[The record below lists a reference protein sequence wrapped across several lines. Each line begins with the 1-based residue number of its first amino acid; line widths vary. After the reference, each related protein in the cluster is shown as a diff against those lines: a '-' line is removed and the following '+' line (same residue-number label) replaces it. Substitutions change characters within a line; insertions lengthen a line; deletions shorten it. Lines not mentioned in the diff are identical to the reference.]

1 LTAAPVASPSVTFVS
16 PFAQPAGSERYLGLV
31 LDGLPQASIRDVV
44 FLQEGPFA
52 DAVQGRGYP
61 VTVIS
66 TSKGAISL
74 LRSALRLRRLLGDKP
89 PQLVHA
95 NGVKAAL
102 VAALALVG
110 KRIPLVWVK
119 HDLSFDRSLARVL
132 ATRCRLVVGVSG
144 AAVSIFTGRTRRKV
158 RVVPNALPRG
168 EVDRP
173 AARTRLLELLGL
185 TEPAV
190 VVGLIGRLYR
200 MKGQHELVE
209 IVPAVLERVPG
220 LHVAFLGGV
229 DDSVP
234 EYAAALRRR
243 VTQLGLDGAV
253 TLLGHRDDAA
263 ELAGGLDALVVPSVP
278 AERGNREAF
287 SLVALEAM
295 AAGTPVVGYAEGG
308 LPEVLGSCA
317 LLVPTGD
324 RAALRDALTRVLQDD
339 KLGRRL
345 AACGRK
351 RVADRYTL
359 EAMLES
365 LQDCYREAVAG

>member
-1 LTAAPVASPSVTFVS
+1 MTPAPAASLSVTFVS

-31 LDGLPQASIRDVV
+31 LDGLPRPSIREVV

-52 DAVQGRGYP
+52 DAVRGRGYP
-61 VTVIS
+61 VTVIP
-66 TSKGAISL
+66 TSKGALSL
-74 LRSALRLRRLLGDKP
+74 LRAALRLRRLLGDRP

-132 ATRCRLVVGVSG
+132 ATRCRLVIGVSG

-158 RVVPNALPRG
+158 RVVPNALPRS

-173 AARTRLLELLGL
+173 AARTGLLESLGL

-190 VVGLIGRLYR
+190 VVGLSGRLYR

-209 IVPAVLERVPG
+209 IVPAVLEQVPG

-229 DDSVP
+229 DESVP

-243 VTQLGLDGAV
+243 VTQLALDDTV
-253 TLLGHRDDAA
+253 TFLGHRDDAA
-263 ELAGGLDALVVPSVP
+263 ELTAGLDALVIPSVP

-324 RAALRDALTRVLQDD
+324 RAALHDALVRVLQDD
-339 KLGRRL
+339 ELGRRL

-365 LQDCYREAVAG
+365 LQDCYREAAAG

>member
-1 LTAAPVASPSVTFVS
+1 LTAAPAASPSVTFVS

-31 LDGLPQASIRDVV
+31 LDGLPRASIRDVV

-61 VTVIS
+61 VTVIP
-66 TSKGAISL
+66 TWKGAISL

-173 AARTRLLELLGL
+173 GARTRLLESLGL

-263 ELAGGLDALVVPSVP
+263 ELTAGLDALAVPSVP

-324 RAALRDALTRVLQDD
+324 RAALSDALARVLQDD
-339 KLGRRL
+339 QLGGRL

>member
-1 LTAAPVASPSVTFVS
+1 LTAAPAASPSVTFVS

-31 LDGLPQASIRDVV
+31 LDGLPRASIRDVV

-52 DAVQGRGYP
+52 DAAQGRGYP
-61 VTVIS
+61 VTVIP
-66 TSKGAISL
+66 TSKGALSL

-158 RVVPNALPRG
+158 RVVPNALPRA

-173 AARTRLLELLGL
+173 AARTRLLQSLGL

-209 IVPAVLERVPG
+209 IVPAALERVPG

-253 TLLGHRDDAA
+253 TLLGHLDDAA
-263 ELAGGLDALVVPSVP
+263 ELAAGLDALVVPSVP

-339 KLGRRL
+339 QLGRRL

>member
-1 LTAAPVASPSVTFVS
+1 LTAAPAEPVSVTFVS

-31 LDGLPQASIRDVV
+31 LDGLPRPSIRDVV

-52 DAVQGRGYP
+52 DTVQERGYP
-61 VTVIS
+61 VTVIP
-66 TSKGAISL
+66 TSKGAPSL
-74 LRSALRLRRLLGDKP
+74 LRSALRLRGLLARRP

-132 ATRCRLVVGVSG
+132 ATRSRLVVGVSG
-144 AAVSIFTGRTRRKV
+144 AAVSIFEGRARRKV
-158 RVVPNALPRG
+158 RVVPNALPRS

-173 AARTRLLELLGL
+173 AARTRLLEALGQ

-190 VVGLIGRLYR
+190 VIGLVGRLYK

-209 IVPAVLERVPG
+209 IVPALLERVPG
-220 LHVAFLGGV
+220 LHVVFLGGV
-229 DDSVP
+229 DETVP
-234 EYAAALRRR
+234 EYAASLRRR
-243 VTQLGLDGAV
+243 VRELRLDDAV
-253 TLLGHRDDAA
+253 TFLGHRDDAA
-263 ELAGGLDALVVPSVP
+263 ELAAGLDVLAVPSVP

-295 AAGTPVVGYAEGG
+295 SAGTPVVGYAEGG

-324 RAALRDALTRVLQDD
+324 RAALRDALLRVLADD
-339 KLGRRL
+339 ELARRL

-351 RVADRYTL
+351 RVEDRYSL
-359 EAMLES
+359 EGMLGS

>member
-1 LTAAPVASPSVTFVS
+1 LTAAAAESPSVTFVS

-31 LDGLPQASIRDVV
+31 LDGMPRPSIRDVV

-52 DAVQGRGYP
+52 DAVRQRGYP
-61 VTVIS
+61 VSVIP
-66 TSKGAISL
+66 TSKGVLSL
-74 LRSALRLRRLLGDKP
+74 LRAAIRLRRLLGSQP

-102 VAALALVG
+102 VAALALLG

-132 ATRCRLVVGVSG
+132 ATRCRLVVGVSD
-144 AAVSIFTGRTRRKV
+144 ASVSIFTGRTRRKV
-158 RVVPNALPRG
+158 RVVPNALPRT

-173 AARTRLLELLGL
+173 AARSRLLEALGL

-190 VVGLIGRLYR
+190 VVGVVGRLYR

-209 IVPAVLERVPG
+209 IVPTVLERVPR

-229 DDSVP
+229 DESVP

-243 VTQLGLDGAV
+243 VSQLGLDGAV
-253 TLLGHRDDAA
+253 TFLGHRGDAA
-263 ELAGGLDALVVPSVP
+263 ELIGGLDALVVPSVP

-324 RAALRDALTRVLQDD
+324 RAALQDALSRVLEDEQ
-339 KLGRRL
+339 LGRRL
-345 AACGRK
+345 ADCGRR
-351 RVADRYTL
+351 RVARRYTL

-365 LQDCYREAVAG
+365 LQECYREAAAV

>member
-1 LTAAPVASPSVTFVS
+1 VTFVS

-31 LDGLPQASIRDVV
+31 LDGMPRPSIRDVV

-52 DAVQGRGYP
+52 DAVRQRGYP
-61 VTVIS
+61 VSVIP
-66 TSKGAISL
+66 TSKGVLSL
-74 LRSALRLRRLLGDKP
+74 LRAAIRLRRLLGSQP

-102 VAALALVG
+102 VAALALLG

-132 ATRCRLVVGVSG
+132 ATRCRLVVGVSD
-144 AAVSIFTGRTRRKV
+144 ASVSIFTGRTRRKV
-158 RVVPNALPRG
+158 RVVPNALPRT

-173 AARTRLLELLGL
+173 AARSRLLEALGL

-190 VVGLIGRLYR
+190 VVGVVGRLYR

-209 IVPAVLERVPG
+209 IVPTVLERVPR

-229 DDSVP
+229 DESVP

-243 VTQLGLDGAV
+243 VSQLGLDGAV
-253 TLLGHRDDAA
+253 TFLGHRGDAA
-263 ELAGGLDALVVPSVP
+263 ELIGGLDALVVPSVP

-324 RAALRDALTRVLQDD
+324 RAALQDALSRVLEDEQ
-339 KLGRRL
+339 LGRRL
-345 AACGRK
+345 ADCGRR
-351 RVADRYTL
+351 RVARRYTL

-365 LQDCYREAVAG
+365 LQECYREAAAV